1 MNLKTATLWTIFA
14 MIFVLAG
21 CPKKDTTQTGTEEPT
36 TPTTETGE
44 GTEPTEPPEEV
55 IPETPPEPT
64 VTALE
69 DTREATWG
77 GKLATMDLI
86 KWVAAMQKEGETTS
100 ILVFKPAGDGA
111 MWAKATTE
119 GFYQLGEEGILVTE
133 AGAKK
138 VVEYEAVPADVF
150 AILKA
155 TIEKTP
161 IPKKAT
167 TEGEGLLTIQVSSE
181 PALVMAHLKGTLS
194 PEVKAAAK
202 PPKKGK
208 VSKDLGAMAQ
218 KIAEA
223 YIMVHT
229 TPPPEEGGEEGGEE

>member
-1 MNLKTATLWTIFA
+1 MNLKAATLWTIFA

-21 CPKKDTTQTGTEEPT
+21 CPKKDTTTGTEEPT
-36 TPTTETGE
+36 NPPTEPGE

-55 IPETPPEPT
+55 IPEAPPEPT

-77 GKLATMDLI
+77 GKLATMDVI
-86 KWVAAMQKEGETTS
+86 KWVAGMQKEGEATA

-111 MWAKATTE
+111 MWAKATSE
-119 GFYQLGEEGILVTE
+119 GEYTLGEEGILVTE

-138 VVEYEAVPADVF
+138 LVEYEAVPADVF
-150 AILKA
+150 AVLKT

-167 TEGEGLLTIQVSSE
+167 EEGEGLLTIQVSSE

-208 VSKDLGAMAQ
+208 VSKDLGAMVQ

-229 TPPPEEGGEEGGEE
+229 TPPAEEGGEEGGEE